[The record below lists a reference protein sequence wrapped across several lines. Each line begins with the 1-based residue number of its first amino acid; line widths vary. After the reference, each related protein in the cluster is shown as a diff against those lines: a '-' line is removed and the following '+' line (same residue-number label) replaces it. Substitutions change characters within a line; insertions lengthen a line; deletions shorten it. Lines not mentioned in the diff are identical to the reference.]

1 MPVAPARAAPRTTLP
16 ARPRRSVRLHPEI
29 PRTPM
34 NDLLRRAL
42 PAVALAFG
50 AALCAGTATAQNAA
64 IVNGKAIPSAR
75 VDEFVA
81 ALTQQGRPDTPELRA
96 AVRDELIAREIF
108 VQEAEKKG
116 LARNPD
122 VQRQL
127 DSTRQDILIRAVIR
141 DHLQKN
147 PVTDAEVKAEYD
159 KLAKGAGGGDKEY
172 RARHI
177 LVESEAEAKS
187 IIEQLKKGAKFEEL
201 AKKSKD
207 TGSAANGG
215 DLDWNGPDTFVKP
228 FAEAM
233 VRLEKGRMTET
244 PVKTDFGWHVIRL
257 DDVREPAPPPL
268 EQVAP
273 QIRQELERRRVQT
286 LQQDLKAKARVQ

>member
-1 MPVAPARAAPRTTLP
+1 
-16 ARPRRSVRLHPEI
+16 
-29 PRTPM
+29 M
-34 NDLLRRAL
+34 NASLRRAL
-42 PAVALAFG
+42 PAVF
-50 AALCAGTATAQNAA
+50 AALSIGLASGGVHAQNAA

-81 ALTQQGRPDTPELRA
+81 ALTQQGRPDTPELRT

-116 LARNPD
+116 LTRNSE

-127 DSTRQDILIRAVIR
+127 DQTRQDILIRAVIR
-141 DHLQKN
+141 DHLKKN

-159 KLAKGAGGGDKEY
+159 KVAKANGSGEKEY

-187 IIEQLKKGAKFEEL
+187 IIDELKKGAKFEDL

-207 TGSAANGG
+207 PGSAQNGG

-228 FAEAM
+228 FSEAM
-233 VRLEKGRMTET
+233 VKLGKGELTAT
-244 PVKTDFGWHVIRL
+244 PVKSDFGWHVIRL
-257 DDVREPAPPPL
+257 DDIRDVQPPPL
-268 EQVAP
+268 EQVGP
-273 QIRQELERRRVQT
+273 QIRQELERRRIQT
-286 LQQDLKAKARVQ
+286 LQTDLKAKARIQ